1 MVKINKI
8 DLAALKMKLN
18 YDPESGLITWTKS
31 PRYDIPA
38 GAVAGSQLLN
48 GFGNEYLTIKVSG
61 RRYLAHRV
69 AWAIYNNTEDFGVID
84 HINGNGLDNSIDN
97 LREVTSA
104 QNSRNMKLSTRCQTG
119 LMGVSFDK
127 KYNGWRVKIGRNGNL
142 CKSFYF
148 KDFFEAACMRKSLE
162 NKFNFD
168 TNHGVRT

>member
-8 DLAALKMKLN
+8 DLATLKMKLN
-18 YDPESGLITWTKS
+18 YDPESGLITWIKS
-31 PRYDIPA
+31 PRYGIPA
-38 GAVAGSQLLN
+38 GAVAGGQLLN
-48 GFGNEYLTIKVSG
+48 GCGNEYLTIKVSG
-61 RRYLAHRV
+61 KRYLAHRV

-84 HINGNGLDNSIDN
+84 HINGNGLDNSIEN
-97 LREVTSA
+97 LREVVSA
-104 QNSRNMKLSTRCQTG
+104 QNSRNMKLSTRCRTG

-127 KYNGWRVKIGRNGNL
+127 KYNGWCVKIGRNRNL